1 MTHNALGHRG
11 LLEGGERRTAQ
22 AGDTNDV
29 FRTRRRGMKTCS
41 NDRFAASGL
50 DRSCW
55 SERRVKTML
64 SNPGCLPTPS
74 DGSIFS

>member
-1 MTHNALGHRG
+1 MTHNALGHRTP
-11 LLEGGERRTAQ
+11 LEGGVRMTAQ
-22 AGDTNDV
+22 AGDTDDV

-64 SNPGCLPTPS
+64 SNPGRLPTPAN
-74 DGSIFS
+74 GGIFS